1 MPGRCQRRAHSLAAH
16 AQPTEASADAEAAGR
31 AGRAADHH
39 QRDAHQTIKKFRS
52 ILFMS
57 CKVLKGCCVAAHR
70 SCWRAGCAVEH
81 LCGVRQN
88 VMGITF
94 HVLLLFS
101 FNAIQHVCASG
112 VQELL
117 AALDVQQTTISAA
130 HMRVG
135 QQLKQL
141 QVLAFLVLSFCLSCT
156 AAVAAVPEVSAAA
169 AALAAIKAS
178 AMRVQSA
185 PVLQEVPMQFLSQR
199 NYARCR

>member
-1 MPGRCQRRAHSLAAH
+1 
-16 AQPTEASADAEAAGR
+16 
-31 AGRAADHH
+31 
-39 QRDAHQTIKKFRS
+39 
-52 ILFMS
+52 
-57 CKVLKGCCVAAHR
+57 
-70 SCWRAGCAVEH
+70 
-81 LCGVRQN
+81 
-88 VMGITF
+88 MGITF